1 MFVMRDYISESI
13 QTKEKILFDSSIQE
27 IILNVALRMVSS
39 IRSGHKILVAG
50 NGGSA
55 TDAQHFAGELV
66 SKFF

>member
-39 IRSGHKILVAG
+39 IGAGHKILVAG

-55 TDAQHFAGELV
+55 ADAQHFAGELV

>member
-55 TDAQHFAGELV
+55 TDAQHLAGELV